1 MTFPDSAQYP
11 KPPGQERPY
20 PEPTTTGRLPFTMP
34 GNGIRAETF
43 YKLWGSLDGDKIPLL
58 VLSGGPGATHEIM
71 LTYALVHAD
80 LGVPVIMY
88 DAVGCGQS
96 THFRDRVGDVE
107 FFTPELYMAELANI
121 VRSLGIKTFDIGGGS
136 WGGMLAAQ
144 WAATDKPAGLRKLI
158 LSDAPASM
166 ELWVQ
171 SIGKLRKTLPKETL
185 DVLEKYEKEDKVDAP
200 EYEAAVMEFNRRH
213 LCRLAEW
220 PKELTDTFAAMVDDN
235 TVYLTMNGP
244 NEMFIT
250 GSIRTWNIID
260 ILPNLTPETVPG
272 GILLMNGL
280 FDEAQDEVMTP
291 FLTVPSAKVKW
302 VRFGL
307 SSHVIHLEE
316 TEAVMKVVEDFL
328 QS

>member
-20 PEPTTTGRLPFTMP
+20 PEPTTSGRLPFTMP
-34 GNGIRAETF
+34 GNGVQAETF
-43 YKLWGSLDGDKIPLL
+43 YKLWGSLDGEKIPLL

-107 FFTPELYMAELANI
+107 FFTPELEL
-121 VRSLGIKTFDIGGGS
+121 
-136 WGGMLAAQ
+136 GGMLAAQ

-171 SIGKLRKTLPKETL
+171 SIGKLRKTLPKDTL

-213 LCRLAEW
+213 LCRLADW

-244 NEMFIT
+244 NEMFIS

-280 FDEAQDEVMTP
+280 FDEAQDEVVTP
-291 FLTVPSAKVKW
+291 YLTQPSAKVKW

-328 QS
+328 QC